1 MAPAARRAL
10 RPRRARCP
18 WKRRKPRWSGAL
30 RSRARQ
36 DSNLRPLAPEASA
49 LSTELR
55 APARAAYRLRPFGPD
70 GPLALLR
77 RHGGLRADRAA
88 RPAGASGAARRAQA
102 ALRLRR
108 GHAAPAP
115 ALRRA
120 ARGLRDLPHA
130 LPPRPL
136 A

>member
-1 MAPAARRAL
+1 MRLRGARAQRANG
-10 RPRRARCP
+10 RPR
-18 WKRRKPRWSGAL
+18 GASV
-30 RSRARQ
+30 RPRARQ

-55 APARAAYRLRPFGPD
+55 APARVAYRLRPFGPD

-77 RHGGLRADRAA
+77 GHGGLRADRAA
-88 RPAGASGAARRAQA
+88 RPAGAAPAARGRQA

-108 GHAAPAP
+108 GDAAPAP

-120 ARGLRDLPHA
+120 AGG
-130 LPPRPL
+130 
-136 A
+136 